1 MIELENRRPGGNMR
15 WKVLGAAAIIA
26 LLAGP
31 VFAQQAPVQRY
42 GEKDKEKTPNEIQAE
57 RDAERAYQRSL
68 GSVPAKAPVD
78 PWGIAR
84 PAEAPKGEAKS
95 AAKTAS
101 PKPKTKTGEA
111 AK

>member
-1 MIELENRRPGGNMR
+1 MR
-15 WKVLGAAAIIA
+15 VRAFIAAAIIA
-26 LLAGP
+26 ALAGP
-31 VFAQQAPVQRY
+31 GWAQQKPMQRY
-42 GEKDKEKTPNEIQAE
+42 GEKDKDKTPNELQLE

-68 GSVPAKAPVD
+68 GSVPEKGPVD

-84 PAEAPKGEAKS
+84 GAETPKGDAKS
-95 AAKTAS
+95 TAKTAS

>member
-1 MIELENRRPGGNMR
+1 MHMKI
-15 WKVLGAAAIIA
+15 LGAAAIIA

-31 VFAQQAPVQRY
+31 VLAQQAPMQRY
-42 GEKDKEKTPNEIQAE
+42 GEKDKEKTPNELDQE
-57 RDAERAYQRSL
+57 RAAQRAYQRSL
-68 GSVPAKAPVD
+68 GSVPDKGPVD

-84 PAEAPKGEAKS
+84 SAETPNGDAKA

>member
-1 MIELENRRPGGNMR
+1 MR
-15 WKVLGAAAIIA
+15 MKVLGAAAIIM

-31 VFAQQAPVQRY
+31 VFAQQQAPMQKY
-42 GEKDKEKTPNEIQAE
+42 GDKDKEKTPNELEQ
-57 RDAERAYQRSL
+57 ERAAQRAYERSL
-68 GSVPAKAPVD
+68 GSVPDKGPVD

-84 PAEAPKGEAKS
+84 SADAPKGDAKA